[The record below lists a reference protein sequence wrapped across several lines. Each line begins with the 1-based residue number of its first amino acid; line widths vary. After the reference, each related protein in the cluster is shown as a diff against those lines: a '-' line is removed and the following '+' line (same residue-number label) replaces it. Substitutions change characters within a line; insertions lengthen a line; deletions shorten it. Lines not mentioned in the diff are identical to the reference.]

1 MMDDRQTAVQNRPRD
16 MQSGNPFWSTLKW
29 IAVGVVIGLAL
40 MIAINAFRGTYA
52 QQNDEA
58 LDEQARHQ
66 GAR

>member
-1 MMDDRQTAVQNRPRD
+1 MH
-16 MQSGNPFWSTLKW
+16 SGYRFWWTLKW
-29 IAVGVVIGLAL
+29 FAVGVVIGLAL